1 MYSIEEIILFSHPCH
16 KNKLFDVCAL
26 ICQFKKAF
34 REEKWQGK
42 KKMCFSTQSK
52 TPASH
57 NKLGGER
64 EGEQGWWQQRHFFF
78 QISSLPPFLSF
89 TFFLYFQTL
98 FISCA
103 CFPFA
108 ATKQHQA
115 IFKHG
120 CLLKWN
126 LTSHQPL
133 QKRSV
138 KLYKRHRNKISNT
151 IQLFCIR
158 TCT

>member
-1 MYSIEEIILFSHPCH
+1 M
-16 KNKLFDVCAL
+16 A
-26 ICQFKKAF
+26 
-34 REEKWQGK
+34 
-42 KKMCFSTQSK
+42 TK
-52 TPASH
+52 T
-57 NKLGGER
+57 
-64 EGEQGWWQQRHFFF
+64 FFF
-78 QISSLPPFLSF
+78 FFSRSAHFHLLSF

-158 TCT
+158 TCTQQLSNFFMHTQDKHFTQIFPVILNSQFFCSKQKAFSHVCGWH